1 MLEKGCEIKM
11 KDCTLA
17 LLDTHEAMIAKVI
30 MIKNKMFLLNI
41 ETDMPK
47 CLKACVKDETW
58 FWHVRLGHISS
69 DNLKMMAQKKMLKG
83 LLSII
88 HLNLLCERCLMGKQF
103 YKSFLKES
111 TSRASQ
117 PLQEIYA
124 DICGPIQACSFGKK
138 NYIFNFL
145 LMIIVEEHG
154 HTS

>member
-1 MLEKGCEIKM
+1 
-11 KDCTLA
+11 
-17 LLDTHEAMIAKVI
+17 
-30 MIKNKMFLLNI
+30 
-41 ETDMPK
+41 
-47 CLKACVKDETW
+47 
-58 FWHVRLGHISS
+58 VRLGHVGF

-103 YKSFLKES
+103 CKNFLKES
-111 TSRASQ
+111 TSRANQ

-124 DICGPIQACSFGKK
+124 DIYGPIQPCSFGKK

-145 LMIIVEEHG
+145 LMIIVEEYG